1 MVLVGRSSQEY
12 GVNVGVPQGYIFGC
26 TYFYRELVVFII
38 ILFLILLF
46 MLAII
51 LCSESD
57 LPDSVGSGLLISVL
71 GKRTFDIN
79 AKMERMSLLTF
90 IGLSIVSLRV
100 MISLLL
106 NCQNSRGRGGRRNYA
121 GFLF

>member
-1 MVLVGRSSQEY
+1 MFPKAIYLAVH
-12 GVNVGVPQGYIFGC
+12 I
-26 TYFYRELVVFII
+26 FYRELVVSIVV
-38 ILFLILLF
+38 LFLILLF